1 MGGLRWTN
9 MIARL
14 FVRASMMRKWMCVVV
29 MSVAAGTALA
39 QGPIGL
45 TAARPAGKTVRIE
58 LIGDSTQTDAAG
70 YGRGFCANL
79 TAAVDCVNMS
89 KGGASTHTYREMG
102 IWDRAIASKPDY
114 MLIQFGHNDQVTPE
128 KLERQT
134 PLPQYVENLKRFVTE
149 AHAAGVTVILV
160 TPLTRRYFG
169 PDGMIHSDLTEYSNA
184 LAGVARDMKVPLI
197 DLQAESIA
205 YLDKLGETKGMAL
218 SITKKDN
225 DGKTIFDK
233 THLNWAG
240 SYAFGRMVAVDMGKV
255 VPSLAQYVTPTA
267 ATLPPEG
274 VKAMKVIQGGPVKI
288 VLVGD
293 STVAVGGGWGPGFC
307 AVMTKNVTCVN
318 DARNGRSSKSY
329 YDEGLWKLALADK
342 GDYYLIQFGH
352 NDQPNKGPERA
363 TDPNT
368 TFQDNMR
375 RYITDTRAIGAVP
388 VIVTS
393 LSRRTFKDG
402 QVVQDLK
409 PWVDAAKLVGL
420 QENVTVVD
428 LNAISTGMLNKM
440 TQAEADKFDAVGHAD
455 AKAENADK
463 AVPVLDRTHLNP
475 YGQKVFGRIVADTLI
490 RTQVELGPD
499 VIGEP
504 VAAAAA
510 APVQAAPTEGK

>member
-1 MGGLRWTN
+1 MRMLSGLVLVL
-9 MIARL
+9 A
-14 FVRASMMRKWMCVVV
+14 VSA
-29 MSVAAGTALA
+29 ALA
-39 QGPIGL
+39 QGPVGL
-45 TAARPAGKTVRIE
+45 TAARPTGKTVRIE

-79 TAAVDCVNMS
+79 TAAVDCINMS
-89 KGGASTHTYREMG
+89 RGGASTHTFREMG

-128 KLERQT
+128 HM
-134 PLPQYVENLKRFVTE
+134 PQYSENLKRFVTE
-149 AHAAGVTVILV
+149 ARAAGVTPILV

-169 PDGMIHSDLTEYSNA
+169 PDGKIHSDLTEYSNA
-184 LAGVARDMKVPLI
+184 LAAVAKEMKAPLI
-197 DLQAESIA
+197 DLQADSIA
-205 YLDKLGETKGMAL
+205 YLDSLGEAKGMAL

-225 DGKTIFDK
+225 DGKTFYDK

-240 SYAFGRMVAVDMGKV
+240 SYAFGRIVAVDMGKA

-267 ATLPPEG
+267 ATLPAEG

-352 NDQPNKGPERA
+352 NDMPGKGPERE

-368 TFQDNMR
+368 TFQANMR
-375 RYITDTRAIGAVP
+375 RYIEETRAIGAVP

-393 LSRRTFKDG
+393 ISRRTFKDG

-409 PWVDAAKLVGL
+409 PWVDAARLVGL

-440 TQAEADKFDAVGHAD
+440 TQEQADTFDAVGHAD
-455 AKAENADK
+455 AKAENANK
-463 AVPVLDRTHLNP
+463 AVPALDRTHLNP

-504 VAAAAA
+504 ATAAPA
-510 APVQAAPTEGK
+510 APVQAAPTEGNAGK